1 MTRRVQND
9 AIIGVTKAVLWEEAK
24 GKLRA
29 LAAVEG
35 QTVGAMPHEPEYNA
49 KPKYQKI
56 REAVESFIMQFED
69 LGLHE

>member
-35 QTVGAMPHEPEYNA
+35 QTVGEYNA